1 MGSRGTPAV
10 GPGRELSQVLGARA
24 HQGAGCVGIYFGEH
38 DYFGK
43 AEWVHDPEAEL
54 SEDSSLPE
62 WLEESWLLTVERSP
76 LYKELTNIPLM
87 VRGPDPGRTGR
98 RARTLRPRLRPAR
111 KGEHV
116 CHEQR
121 RHAARRAGPLLPR
134 RRPHARIVPGPPLR
148 GDRAVEGGQRERLI
162 DRAARSRLHLAHLV
176 APPASD

>member
-1 MGSRGTPAV
+1 
-10 GPGRELSQVLGARA
+10 
-24 HQGAGCVGIYFGEH
+24 VGIYFGEH

-62 WLEESWLLTVERSP
+62 WLKESWLLTVERSP
-76 LYKELTNIPLM
+76 LYKKLTNIPLM
-87 VRGPDPGRTGR
+87 VRGPGPGRTGR